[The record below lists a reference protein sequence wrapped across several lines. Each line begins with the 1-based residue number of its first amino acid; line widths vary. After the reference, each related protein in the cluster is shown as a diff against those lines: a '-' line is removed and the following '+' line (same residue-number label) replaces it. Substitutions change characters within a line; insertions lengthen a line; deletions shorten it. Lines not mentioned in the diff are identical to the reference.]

1 MDAIKILD
9 LENDGLNMA
18 ADERFFYIR
27 CKRTF
32 CKYDFTDMCLM
43 AQNVIFKKDG
53 KARAGHFNKGV
64 ILHGNMLIGSGFH
77 RIYKCAL

>member
-18 ADERFFYIR
+18 TDEQFLYIL

-32 CKYDFTDMCLM
+32 CKYDFTDMSLT

-53 KARAGHFNKGV
+53 KARAF
-64 ILHGNMLIGSGFH
+64 
-77 RIYKCAL
+77 